1 MTIDRMHS
9 DQLPYRRLYDEM
21 LSYDGGAM
29 YDDLLRPWLEASDGE
44 RRWLDALRAR
54 RGRPV
59 PQVSQ
64 EESWRLYA
72 LSRIVDLLQLSF
84 APRVESRDWNV
95 VPIGRDEH
103 ASFMAGL
110 GLEPAD
116 RADFHPF
123 HHEIVTVDEEAD
135 EGALPKLVQI
145 YWPGY
150 MLGPLLVTRAGV
162 RVAAG
167 KQHLRKEIAERS
179 TLYWAHARNHRPT
192 EDLGRGWG
200 GNSQWRTT
208 FRLDYLLDG
217 VIHYNVGASAR
228 GGGGGD
234 ELDEAE
240 RTELLRHRCFV
251 TCTGRSDD
259 RWPYDLTG
267 TGPA

>member
-1 MTIDRMHS
+1 MHS
-9 DQLPYRRLYDEM
+9 DQLSYRRLYDEM
-21 LSYDGGAM
+21 LSYDGDAM

-59 PQVSQ
+59 PEVSQ

-84 APRVESRDWNV
+84 APPVESRDWNV
-95 VPIGRDEH
+95 APIGRDEH
-103 ASFMAGL
+103 AAFMAGL
-110 GLEPAD
+110 GLEPID
-116 RADFHPF
+116 RTGFHPF

-135 EGALPKLVQI
+135 EDAIPKLVRI
-145 YWPGY
+145 HWPGY
-150 MLGPLLVTRAGV
+150 TLGSLLITRAGV

-167 KQHLRKEIAERS
+167 RRHLRKEIAERS

-200 GNSQWRTT
+200 GNSQWRTA
-208 FRLDYLLDG
+208 FRRDYLLDG
-217 VIHYNVGASAR
+217 VMHYNAGAPAR
-228 GGGGGD
+228 SGGGGD
-234 ELDEAE
+234 ELGEAE
-240 RTELLRHRCFV
+240 RIELLRHRCFV

-267 TGPA
+267 TEPA